1 MTREARLRP
10 EYAHLYP
17 GIEPGTWEAAADL
30 AERVLVCRLLLPSNG
45 FALGVRTLGGGHF
58 EFRGG
63 RGTRL
68 ARPLRQAQDTRAAG
82 AIEAG
87 IGAVLA

>member
-17 GIEPGTWEAAADL
+17 GIEPATWETAADL
-30 AERVLVCRLLLPSNG
+30 AERVLACRLLQPSGG
-45 FALGVRTLGGGHF
+45 FALGVRTLAGGHF

-63 RGTRL
+63 VGPRL
-68 ARPLRQAQDTRAAG
+68 ARPLRLSQDPRAAG
-82 AIEAG
+82 ALEAG
-87 IGAVLA
+87 IGALVV

>member
-1 MTREARLRP
+1 MTREARLKP

-17 GIEPGTWEAAADL
+17 GIEPGTWETAAEL

-45 FALGVRTLGGGHF
+45 FVLWARTLGGGHF

-63 RGTRL
+63 AGRRSAGPLRL
-68 ARPLRQAQDTRAAG
+68 AHDPRAAG
-82 AIEAG
+82 ALEADVG
-87 IGAVLA
+87 LLL